1 MLYPVRIAR
10 TYPITQG
17 SACRNSCKVSPGSSC
32 RNNENPGGGQL
43 PGIGGQSKMEWGVK
57 GCRNSYIEGS
67 DRKKALTPDEK
78 RQAVAY
84 LQEHRVSLRQA
95 CMLMKLSSSVY
106 YYKHK
111 INPDDAPIQDELT
124 RLAEE
129 HRRWGFW
136 KMFH

>member
-57 GCRNSYIEGS
+57 GCRNSYLGITCYWKQPKYRS
-67 DRKKALTPDEK
+67 
-78 RQAVAY
+78 
-84 LQEHRVSLRQA
+84 
-95 CMLMKLSSSVY
+95 
-106 YYKHK
+106 
-111 INPDDAPIQDELT
+111 APIFWMKDLRWRT
-124 RLAEE
+124 RLLKVKNKLIGSGTPGRSWYRQGVFLNRFH
-129 HRRWGFW
+129 HRSLFNCAPTQSY
-136 KMFH
+136 

>member
-57 GCRNSYIEGS
+57 GCRNSYHCNRGEEGTS
-67 DRKKALTPDEK
+67 TEYPVWHRRVYGARCIALLDE
-78 RQAVAY
+78 RA
-84 LQEHRVSLRQA
+84 SLRA
-95 CMLMKLSSSVY
+95 WPGS
-106 YYKHK
+106 
-111 INPDDAPIQDELT
+111 
-124 RLAEE
+124 LA
-129 HRRWGFW
+129 
-136 KMFH
+136 